1 MVRRPKWIVGLV
13 MSGAAV
19 AGLLTAISPSSA
31 AQEVRLTA
39 AGDYGA
45 RAATV
50 TVLDEIAR
58 ISPDAHLAVGDLSYR
73 DSIDEYAWCGFVKQR
88 VGEGFPF
95 QLVSG
100 NHESLDV
107 NDGEINNFSA
117 CLPNQIPGV
126 VGTYGREYYM
136 DFPKG
141 APLVRVIQTSP
152 YLTFLDGRWTYTQGD
167 AHYNWLA
174 AAIDDGRAKGAKWII
189 VTSHFPCQSVGT
201 YNCSTPRDF
210 YNLLLAKRVDLVLH
224 GHEHSYARTHQLRSG
239 VTGCTTVTVGT
250 FDPDCVADSD
260 NAFMAGE
267 GSVFAT
273 VGTGGTPLRNVNA
286 ADTEAG
292 YFAAWS
298 GLNSNPTYGLLDI
311 SVTDAQLTASF
322 VPTSGG
328 DFTDA
333 FTITRDVNLAPVASF
348 SATPDGLSVD
358 VDASLSSDSDGTV
371 TGYSWDF
378 GDANT
383 SVVGPVTS
391 HTYAVADT
399 YTVTLTVTDDDGA
412 TSDVASQQVTV
423 DAPLSA
429 VVLVSVTPGA
439 GSVALDWDAPVSDG
453 GSPVTSYSVY
463 RSESGSGF
471 WSYATGTGPGVTQAS
486 VVGLTA
492 GVSYDFRVYAR
503 NAIGFAPP
511 SNVIAATVL

>member
-1 MVRRPKWIVGLV
+1 
-13 MSGAAV
+13 
-19 AGLLTAISPSSA
+19 
-31 AQEVRLTA
+31 
-39 AGDYGA
+39 
-45 RAATV
+45 
-50 TVLDEIAR
+50 
-58 ISPDAHLAVGDLSYR
+58 
-73 DSIDEYAWCGFVKQR
+73 
-88 VGEGFPF
+88 
-95 QLVSG
+95 
-100 NHESLDV
+100 
-107 NDGEINNFSA
+107 
-117 CLPNQIPGV
+117 
-126 VGTYGREYYM
+126 
-136 DFPKG
+136 
-141 APLVRVIQTSP
+141 
-152 YLTFLDGRWTYTQGD
+152 
-167 AHYNWLA
+167 
-174 AAIDDGRAKGAKWII
+174 

-333 FTITRDVNLAPVASF
+333 FTITRDVNVAPVASF
-348 SATPDGLSVD
+348 TATPDGLSVD
-358 VDASLSSDSDGTV
+358 VDASLSSDTDGTV

-378 GDANT
+378 GDGNT
-383 SVVGPVTS
+383 SVVGPLTS

-412 TSDVASQQVTV
+412 TSEVVSQQVTV
-423 DAPLSA
+423 MNSPPAVDTTLFDFDGDAKADTA
-429 VVLVSVTPGA
+429 VYRDGIWYVVSSLTGEWSGTVW
-439 GSVALDWDAPVSDG
+439 GSSTDVPVSADYDG
-453 GSPVTSYSVY
+453 DGKTDIAVY
-463 RSESGSGF
+463 RDGTWYVVSSLTGEWSDTGWGSAGDVPVPADYDGDGKADTAVYSDGT
-471 WSYATGTGPGVTQAS
+471 WYVVSSLTGETSGTGWGAAGDVPVPADYDGDGKTDLAVYRDGVWFVVSSLTGEWS
-486 VVGLTA
+486 GTVVGGVAGDVPVPADYDGDGKTDFAVYRDGTWLVRSSLT
-492 GVSYDFRVYAR
+492 GETSETSW
-503 NAIGFAPP
+503 G
-511 SNVIAATVL
+511 IATDIPIPA